1 MGNPG
6 ESQLGP
12 VEVGTLAVVE
22 SEHALD
28 HLSQKVLWVDRNG
41 GALDGALRN

>member
-6 ESQLGP
+6 ESRLGP

-22 SEHALD
+22 SEHTLV
-28 HLSQKVLWVDRNG
+28 HVSQKVLWVDRNG
-41 GALDGALRN
+41 APLMVR